1 MEALPP
7 DAMSMHG
14 CGTTVQ
20 LGVRGSPE
28 PGEPREAAPKGKIL
42 IAATRCRR
50 KVGREGGTK
59 KHTELLQVH
68 HSMQLMPAGS
78 EFRLTHRNRN
88 DLILIPMRFLPLALK
103 GCSSP
108 GASGECVPLPA
119 SPSHC
124 HSGWAVGEELV
135 DGRELVLFR
144 VQGPAPSPKQKSR

>member
-1 MEALPP
+1 
-7 DAMSMHG
+7 MSMHG

-78 EFRLTHRNRN
+78 EFRLTHRDRN
-88 DLILIPMRFLPLALK
+88 DRSLALDYLFFLRVRKLTFFQRFSFGWEGK
-103 GCSSP
+103 G
-108 GASGECVPLPA
+108 
-119 SPSHC
+119 
-124 HSGWAVGEELV
+124 
-135 DGRELVLFR
+135 DTFVL
-144 VQGPAPSPKQKSR
+144 AEMN